1 LDTVLCRTAGGFNF
15 PSGADVFL
23 PALGTGLGV
32 VVDAEVLAP
41 ATCAVG
47 VGAADEGAAFEDGV
61 GFEPEPVLVGVVFFV
76 VVVLVVPVLGLV
88 PVVVPVVPA
97 QWSSFT
103 PPF

>member
-1 LDTVLCRTAGGFNF
+1 LDTVLCRTAGGLNF

-61 GFEPEPVLVGVVFFV
+61 GFEPELVPVVVVFSV

-88 PVVVPVVPA
+88 SVVVVPVVPA
-97 QWSSFT
+97 Q
-103 PPF
+103 